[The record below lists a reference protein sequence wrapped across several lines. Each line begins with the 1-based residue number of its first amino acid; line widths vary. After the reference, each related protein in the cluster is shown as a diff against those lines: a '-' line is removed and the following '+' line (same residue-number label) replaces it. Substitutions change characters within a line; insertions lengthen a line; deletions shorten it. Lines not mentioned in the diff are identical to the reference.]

1 MSCSREHFEMF
12 MKNWVEILISGQNIY
27 LHVVWLSVCSAE
39 SWSTGLESPYLTS
52 CDCHEIRKK
61 VVVIAICYW
70 QVTAQD
76 LEDTYQPPFKTC
88 IQEACAS
95 CLMCA
100 CNQVNGVPMCAR
112 KDLLQKTRD
121 EWGFKGYA
129 ACPNSEFV
137 CLEPWTLNMSGTTM
151 NFIISTPDPS
161 IFIIVYVCSFD
172 SLKVHYIW
180 LWCCGNYPRKSDIH
194 YFRWGFNSNCS

>member
-1 MSCSREHFEMF
+1 
-12 MKNWVEILISGQNIY
+12 
-27 LHVVWLSVCSAE
+27 
-39 SWSTGLESPYLTS
+39 
-52 CDCHEIRKK
+52 
-61 VVVIAICYW
+61 VIVTCYW

-76 LEDTYQPPFKTC
+76 LEDTYQPPLKTC

-100 CNQVNGVPMCAR
+100 YNQVNGVPMCAR

-137 CLEPWTLNMSGTTM
+137 CLEPWTLNMLGTAM
-151 NFIISTPDPS
+151 NFIISTLDPS

-172 SLKVHYIW
+172 SLKVHYI
-180 LWCCGNYPRKSDIH
+180 
-194 YFRWGFNSNCS
+194 